1 MSELPLEGGCLCGDV
16 RYRIDAQP
24 LWTAYCHCTTCRRS
38 TGAPVTMFVGARSD
52 SVRFTAGKRAMY
64 ASSPDVQR
72 GFCARCGTPLTY
84 ESERRWPGETH
95 FYVSTFDVPQA
106 LPPAFHVFHEERLEW
121 LDISD
126 ALPRH
131 ATTSRRDSDEQR

>member
-38 TGAPVTMFVGARSD
+38 TGAPVTMFIGARSE
-52 SVRFTAGKRAMY
+52 SVRFTAGERAMY

-84 ESERRWPGETH
+84 ESDRRCPGETH
-95 FYVSTFDVPQA
+95 FYVSTFDDPQGFR
-106 LPPAFHVFHEERLEW
+106 PTFHVYFEERLAW
-121 LDISD
+121 LEIADS
-126 ALPRH
+126 LPRH
-131 ATTSRRDSDEQR
+131 ATTSGRSTEG